1 MVSVDGPFSLVT
13 FILSCVVLQPISSY
27 YQLTN
32 NTTHVCSLHASL
44 HVYFPI
50 QATTSKLKSQITIL
64 EAGLR
69 GTREKRAAMKEHE
82 AKLTSQFQ
90 VCLCC

>member
-1 MVSVDGPFSLVT
+1 MVSVDGPFSPVT

-32 NTTHVCSLHASL
+32 NTTHVFSLHASL
-44 HVYFPI
+44 HAYVPI
-50 QATTSKLKSQITIL
+50 QATTSELRSQITTL
-64 EAGLR
+64 EADLR
-69 GTREKRAAMKEHE
+69 GTWMESAAMKEQE

>member
-1 MVSVDGPFSLVT
+1 MVSVDVPFSLVT
-13 FILSCVVLQPISSY
+13 FLLSCVVLQPISRY

-44 HVYFPI
+44 HAYFPI
-50 QATTSKLKSQITIL
+50 QTTTSELKSQITTL

-69 GTREKRAAMKEHE
+69 EAREEIAARKEHE
-82 AKLTSQFQ
+82 AKLTAQFQ